1 MFKCIDLLRSQDPDF
16 GKKIHLLSGDC
27 KEPFLGLNFEAIEIL
42 KDQVTC
48 VFHVA
53 ANVRFDIDLK
63 TAVHTNVRGV
73 RDLLEI
79 MKEAKNL
86 RAFVYVST
94 AFSHCPRTEI
104 REEFY
109 GVGTDPEKVL
119 QMVDLMDDQAL
130 ISSLMGPWP
139 NTYVYSKALA
149 EEVVRRYENCFPICI
164 VRPAISKDFFVA
176 CVVPLFSPFMSK
188 GTFSWLE

>member
-1 MFKCIDLLRSQDPDF
+1 M
-16 GKKIHLLSGDC
+16 
-27 KEPFLGLNFEAIEIL
+27 
-42 KDQVTC
+42 TC